1 VIGMNDKILIFI
13 DDETISQDELLEG
26 DANEENE

>member
-1 VIGMNDKILIFI
+1 MNGKILVFI

>member
-1 VIGMNDKILIFI
+1 MNDKILIFI
-13 DDETISQDELLEG
+13 DHETISQDELLEG

>member
-1 VIGMNDKILIFI
+1 MNDKILVFI

>member
-1 VIGMNDKILIFI
+1 MNDKVLIFI

>member
-1 VIGMNDKILIFI
+1 MNDKILVFI
-13 DDETISQDELLEG
+13 DDETISQDEFLEG

>member
-1 VIGMNDKILIFI
+1 MNDKILVFI
-13 DDETISQDELLEG
+13 DDETISQNELLEG

>member
-1 VIGMNDKILIFI
+1 MNDMILVFI

>member
-1 VIGMNDKILIFI
+1 MNDNILIFI

>member
-1 VIGMNDKILIFI
+1 MNDKILVFR

>member
-1 VIGMNDKILIFI
+1 MNDKILVFI

-26 DANEENE
+26 DANEENELV

>member
-1 VIGMNDKILIFI
+1 MMNDKILVFI
-13 DDETISQDELLEG
+13 DETISQDELLEG

>member
-1 VIGMNDKILIFI
+1 MMNDKSLVFI
-13 DDETISQDELLEG
+13 DDDTTSQDELLEG

>member
-1 VIGMNDKILIFI
+1 MNDKILVFI

-26 DANEENE
+26 DANEENEWV

>member
-1 VIGMNDKILIFI
+1 MMNDKILIFI

>member
-1 VIGMNDKILIFI
+1 MMNDKILVFI

>member
-1 VIGMNDKILIFI
+1 MNDKILVFI

-26 DANEENE
+26 DANEENK

>member
-1 VIGMNDKILIFI
+1 MNDKILVFI
-13 DDETISQDELLEG
+13 VDETISQDELLEG

>member
-1 VIGMNDKILIFI
+1 MNYKILIFI

>member
-1 VIGMNDKILIFI
+1 MNDKILIFI

>member
-1 VIGMNDKILIFI
+1 MNDKILVFI
-13 DDETISQDELLEG
+13 GDETISQDELLEG

>member
-1 VIGMNDKILIFI
+1 MNDKILVFI
-13 DDETISQDELLEG
+13 DDETISQDELVEG

>member
-1 VIGMNDKILIFI
+1 MNNKILVFI